1 MKNLKY
7 VLFLFISLLAVA
19 CSNDEGV
26 RAGDLIESIESKVR
40 ADNAL
45 RVDLDFRFRKEA
57 AYSVTYWKEG
67 DEASRRQ
74 TALSE
79 PALSA
84 TATLVFLEPRT
95 LYRFKVSV
103 SAGGETAESD
113 EYTFT
118 TGRLPAD
125 VPLCSVLSDNLTETV
140 PGYILLMQ
148 PDTPGYIV
156 VVNPEGTVVWYEKME
171 QNVIVATFNPDF
183 NTFSCIVGT
192 HPAKAYTGKEI
203 VVLDIYGNHLLERPS
218 TDLWVHHDVR
228 RLPDGNLVAVHYVP
242 KPFDLSAW
250 GGGTQEVV
258 WGDGFVILDMEGK
271 VLKKWD
277 CFGELNPQ
285 DDPHI
290 MDVVAVTSSLA
301 EPITY
306 REDWLH
312 ANSVNTDAEG
322 NFYMS
327 FNWRSELWKID
338 AQTGNV
344 VYRVGKNGTVDLPE
358 AGVASGMHSNWPLA
372 PDRVLVYDNGLT
384 NHISRAL
391 IYKVDPVAGRASVE
405 LNVPLDGAYASA
417 YMSSV
422 RMIREDLLLFG
433 GTASQCI
440 VFTDRDGRVLRT
452 LGTMMQS
459 YRAEYIPEVKY

>member
-7 VLFLFISLLAVA
+7 GLFLLGLLLAVA
-19 CSNDEGV
+19 CSNDEGMT
-26 RAGDLIESIESKVR
+26 AGDLIESIQARVR

-45 RVDLDFRFRKEA
+45 RVDLEFRFRTEA
-57 AYSVTYWKEG
+57 AYRVTYWKVGE
-67 DEASRRQ
+67 EASQQQ

-79 PALSA
+79 PALSDV
-84 TATLVFLEPRT
+84 ATLVFLEPQT
-95 LYRFKVSV
+95 MYRFKVWV

-113 EYTFT
+113 EYSFT

-125 VPLCSVLSDNLTETV
+125 VPLCSVLADNLTVPV

-148 PDTPGYIV
+148 PDMPGYIV
-156 VVNPEGTVVWYEKME
+156 VVNPQGTVVWYEKME
-171 QNVIVATFNPDF
+171 ENVIVATFDPEF
-183 NTFSCIVGT
+183 NTFACIVGT

-203 VVLDIYGNHLLERPS
+203 VVLDIYGNRLLERPS

-228 RLPDGNLVAVHYVP
+228 RLPDGNLVAVCYVS
-242 KPFDLSAW
+242 KPFDLSAR

-258 WGDGFVILDMEGK
+258 WGDGYVVLDMKGN
-271 VLKKWD
+271 VVRQWD
-277 CFGELNPQ
+277 CFRELNPQ

-290 MDVVAVTSSLA
+290 MEVVAVTSVLA

-312 ANSVNTDAEG
+312 ANSVNFDAEG

-338 AQTGNV
+338 GLSGDV
-344 VYRVGKNGTVDLPE
+344 LYRVGRNGTVELPE
-358 AGVASGMHSNWPLA
+358 VGVASGMHSNWPLA

-391 IYKVDPVAGRASVE
+391 IYRVDGAARRASVE
-405 LNVPLDGAYASA
+405 LVVPLDGAYASA

-422 RMIREDLLLFG
+422 RMVDENLLLFG

-440 VFTDRDGRVLRT
+440 VFTDREGTVLRT

-459 YRAEYIPEVKY
+459 YRAEYIPFLRY